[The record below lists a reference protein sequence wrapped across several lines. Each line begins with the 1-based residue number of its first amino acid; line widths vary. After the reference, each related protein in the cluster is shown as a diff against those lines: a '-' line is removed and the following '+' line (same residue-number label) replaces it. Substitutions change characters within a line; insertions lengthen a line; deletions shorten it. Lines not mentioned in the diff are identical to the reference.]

1 MLVVDHASTT
11 AAAPEAS
18 VAVDVAA
25 NGIDVQS
32 IQQLLTRV
40 RIRLA
45 VKAVVV
51 AVTRA
56 DSTTARRRDGE
67 GAAREAVLPSL
78 LLLTQTVHVEPIIDR
93 QRRQISVGRMGWL
106 GLCQLAGCKNS

>member
-1 MLVVDHASTT
+1 M
-11 AAAPEAS
+11 
-18 VAVDVAA
+18 AVDVAA
-25 NGIDVQS
+25 DGIDVQS
-32 IQQLLTRV
+32 IQQLLGRV
-40 RIRLA
+40 GIRLT

-51 AVTRA
+51 AVPRNDA
-56 DSTTARRRDGE
+56 TTARRGNGE
-67 GAAREAVLPSL
+67 GATREAVVLPSL

>member
-1 MLVVDHASTT
+1 M
-11 AAAPEAS
+11 
-18 VAVDVAA
+18 AVDVAA
-25 NGIDVQS
+25 DGIDVQS
-32 IQQLLTRV
+32 IQQLLARV

-51 AVTRA
+51 AIPRNDT
-56 DSTTARRRDGE
+56 TTARRRDGE
-67 GAAREAVLPSL
+67 GAAREAVLPGL
-78 LLLTQTVHVEPIIDR
+78 LLLTQTIHVKPIIDR

>member
-1 MLVVDHASTT
+1 MVDHAPTT

-25 NGIDVQS
+25 NRIDVQP
-32 IQQLLTRV
+32 IQQLLARV
-40 RIRLA
+40 RVRLA
-45 VKAVVV
+45 VEAVVV
-51 AVTRA
+51 AVPRA
-56 DSTTARRRDGE
+56 NAATARRRDGE
-67 GAAREAVLPSL
+67 GAAREAVLTGL

-106 GLCQLAGCKNS
+106 GLCQLAGRKNS